1 MEKDMKSALKAAMG
15 GDRSAFCAVYEQMK
29 TPVFTVA
36 YRITQ
41 SHELAED
48 VTQDVFLKLLS
59 LPYDPSVKNPRAF
72 IFRIAHNSAIDALR
86 KRRDTDELGDYAHP
100 SEDCLSDRVAMRL
113 DIEKAMEYLSES
125 EREIV
130 SLRLNG
136 GLTYA
141 ETARV
146 VGMSLSAVY
155 RTYRTALKT
164 LQSLLN

>member
-1 MEKDMKSALKAAMG
+1 MEKDIKDRLKAAMN
-15 GDRSAFCAVYEQMK
+15 GDRDAFCAVYEQMK

-48 VTQDVFLKLLS
+48 ITQDVFLKLLS

-86 KRRDTDELGDYAHP
+86 KRRDTAELGDYAHP
-100 SEDCLSDRVAMRL
+100 AEDFLSDRIAVRL
-113 DIEKAMEYLSES
+113 DIEKAMGYLSET

-146 VGMSLSAVY
+146 VGMSLAAVY
-155 RTYRTALKT
+155 RAYRRALKT
-164 LQSLLN
+164 LQTLLN